1 MRVQAPIVIPGEH
14 FTSPNAGRSLHLTP
28 RSSRGKMKRVGGLPR
43 RQPPTRLAALADL
56 PALGEVKEIA
66 AIRASA
72 SPRESFCCEAD
83 FNDRNVVESAQ

>member
-14 FTSPNAGRSLHLTP
+14 FTSPNAGRSEHSEQ
-28 RSSRGKMKRVGGLPR
+28 REECSGWGDSRPHG
-43 RQPPTRLAALADL
+43 PPPEFARFAHEFDL

-66 AIRASA
+66 AIRATA

-83 FNDRNVVESAQ
+83 FNDQNVVEALT